1 MRTQTSIKNILPVLF
16 GFWVM
21 GFADVIGISV
31 AYVKEQFA
39 WNETEAGFLPFMVF
53 IWFLVLSVPVAVLMN
68 CIGRKVTVL
77 VSMVFTFVG
86 MVLPFFFFNEIVCYL
101 VFGLLGIG
109 NTFLQVSLNPLVTNV
124 VHGKLL
130 TSALTAGQLV
140 KAVSAFVGPIL
151 AALCSLQLGNWELM
165 FLIYAGI
172 TLFSTFWL
180 FVTPIPKEEI
190 TDRSSLSIKSTVL
203 LLGKTKILWLF
214 FARICVVGLDVGMN
228 TIVPKLMVARLDQAK
243 EIAGYGAS
251 WYFAARTLGAFLGV
265 FILSKMSERV
275 YFSVNMLI
283 ALIAVVYLVEA
294 FSYTAILIGVCVIA
308 FCAAGIFSVIYSVAL
323 RLFPDK
329 ANEVSGLMITGVSG
343 GALIP
348 LLMGMAIDLCG
359 TLNAALAVLGLC
371 VVYLLACSFRIT
383 GFKMK

>member
-1 MRTQTSIKNILPVLF
+1 
-16 GFWVM
+16 
-21 GFADVIGISV
+21 
-31 AYVKEQFA
+31 
-39 WNETEAGFLPFMVF
+39 
-53 IWFLVLSVPVAVLMN
+53 
-68 CIGRKVTVL
+68 
-77 VSMVFTFVG
+77 
-86 MVLPFFFFNEIVCYL
+86 
-101 VFGLLGIG
+101 
-109 NTFLQVSLNPLVTNV
+109 
-124 VHGKLL
+124 
-130 TSALTAGQLV
+130 
-140 KAVSAFVGPIL
+140 
-151 AALCSLQLGNWELM
+151 
-165 FLIYAGI
+165 
-172 TLFSTFWL
+172 
-180 FVTPIPKEEI
+180 
-190 TDRSSLSIKSTVL
+190 LSIKSTVL

-214 FARICVVGLDVGMN
+214 FAIICVVGLDVGMN